1 MTKLS
6 RRPISDEKFGHY
18 INNLWSAFTLMD
30 SKEEM
35 RELFR
40 DLFTHTEY
48 KMFAKRLEIARCL
61 LRGENYEEII
71 RQVAVSEKTVAAV
84 SNILAIK
91 GEGFRNAERKLAEI
105 EKARLKKLGKRQ
117 DLLERKTRRKPTEE
131 TLLADLVLV
140 GAKKLSQTITKVNK
154 KSSVNKSLSL

>member
-1 MTKLS
+1 
-6 RRPISDEKFGHY
+6 
-18 INNLWSAFTLMD
+18 
-30 SKEEM
+30 
-35 RELFR
+35 
-40 DLFTHTEY
+40 
-48 KMFAKRLEIARCL
+48 MFAKRLEIARCL

-154 KSSVNKSLSL
+154 KSSVNKSL